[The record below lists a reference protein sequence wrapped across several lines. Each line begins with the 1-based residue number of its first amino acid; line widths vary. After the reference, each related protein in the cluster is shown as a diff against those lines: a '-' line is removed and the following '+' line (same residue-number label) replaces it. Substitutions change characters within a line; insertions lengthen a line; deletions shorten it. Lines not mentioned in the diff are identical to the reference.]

1 MLSFPIIFIDIFI
14 AIITLCTVLPSSPS
28 ILLLSLIKVPLRILS
43 GVSEKS
49 DALEKTV
56 NKTSLRIYY
65 WMTSKSDSSSLNSD
79 TENGSKMGDFGISKD
94 SVNTSKPH
102 TDTGEKHG
110 VENPVTVDDAL

>member
-1 MLSFPIIFIDIFI
+1 M
-14 AIITLCTVLPSSPS
+14 
-28 ILLLSLIKVPLRILS
+28 
-43 GVSEKS
+43 SEKS

-94 SVNTSKPH
+94 SVKTSKPH
-102 TDTGEKHG
+102 TGIDEKHG
-110 VENPVTVDDAL
+110 MDNPVTVDDAL

>member
-1 MLSFPIIFIDIFI
+1 M
-14 AIITLCTVLPSSPS
+14 
-28 ILLLSLIKVPLRILS
+28 
-43 GVSEKS
+43 SEKS

-94 SVNTSKPH
+94 SVKTSKPH